1 MRAAARARSWNRSK
15 ESDHVPSSV
24 SSRSLSGRDVSA
36 HGGLD
41 MSPDALVLLV
51 SVVFYVVTLL

>member
-1 MRAAARARSWNRSK
+1 
-15 ESDHVPSSV
+15 VPSSV